1 MTPFVAAV
9 VIFVMTS
16 RVFIAGST
24 LLVAIVGKSLVV
36 MTVMESGFALF
47 GLC

>member
-1 MTPFVAAV
+1 MTPSVAAV
-9 VIFVMTS
+9 GILVMAS

-36 MTVMESGFALF
+36 MTVMESGFAWF
-47 GLC
+47 GLF